1 MTSQLARK
9 PAFWIVVLVASAV
22 CVFSVLHW
30 FGDAFSVLDL
40 EVRMSRTTAVADAR
54 RLASDKKL
62 IDVAPTEAAAR
73 FDGDNGAQT
82 FIELEG
88 GGKPALKPLL
98 GDGEFTLY
106 KWRVRLFTPGEDREV
121 QIAFTPDGRPTG
133 FASRIPEAAPGAA
146 LSADDARAIAV
157 AAAAKDWNVDFAH
170 YRALTASAK
179 TQPGKRVDHEFVYE
193 RIVADAPPIGDGRLR
208 LTMVVAGDRLT
219 QLRRTIYVP
228 EAFDR
233 RYATLRSVNDN
244 IARGASVAAGLL
256 YGLGGCLVGL
266 IWLMRRHALQ
276 WAPSAK
282 WAAVVALLITG
293 AGLANVSGSWFGYD
307 TATSASTHLYTRV
320 GGALVGGVVTWLLL
334 TVVFATAEGL
344 GRLAFGNH
352 PQLWRTWRLPS
363 ANAREIWGRTL
374 AGYAWIGFDLAFI
387 ALFYFMVDRYLGW
400 WSPSDSLIDPN
411 ILGTP
416 QPWLSPVSMALQAG
430 MMEESLFRAIP
441 LAGAALLGRRFGRE
455 KLFIVVALVVQAIIF
470 GCAHAN
476 YPGEPAYARPV
487 ELFLPA
493 LVWGVVYLRYG
504 LVPGMLFH
512 FGFDLVLMSIPL
524 FVTDAPGIL
533 FDRAMV
539 IGILSLPL
547 VVLVVQRLRA
557 GRLIDL
563 PASERN
569 AEAPRELVETAAT
582 EDAVLEV
589 IDRVEATVG
598 LPNPASTFGPE
609 ATPGS
614 SPIAPLAFTRHER
627 WILVAFAIVGA
638 IGLGLRVAQPYDA
651 PGLSVDRTEALAI
664 AERALAERGIALD
677 GRWVRSARAVGL
689 GDAGGAEFVWRE
701 GGSDLFAKAMG
712 NAIAPPHWEV
722 RFARFD
728 GDVAERDAWRVVL
741 VDGRPAPDGVRVI
754 EHDVPEARTGRRL
767 TEAEA
772 RPIAE
777 AAIATWLK
785 RSATSLEPRSAQA
798 EERPSRV
805 DWAFVYADPTVV
817 LPKGGEARIA
827 VEIDGDEV
835 ASVGRTLFVPDAWK
849 REERKRTEL
858 LVIPRGL
865 LALLG
870 AGLGIAVLISLVRRI
885 ARGEGS
891 KRAAWV
897 AALLVFVTLS
907 VSTWLRLEATEFGF
921 TVAEPFRNQLLQVA
935 LSWAGTT
942 AAGALFG
949 ALVAAVGT
957 RIASRVE
964 GGMSWSALSAP
975 SSSSSAHS
983 RWPQWA
989 APLAIALL
997 IAGIGG
1003 FGALTG
1009 ASSSPRIPAVGAAD
1023 SSAPWLLAFMSELG
1037 FVTAAS
1043 AALLGAAVLGS
1054 KKRVVEVLV
1063 ALLFIVSAML
1073 TRAMAI
1079 DANAVTIVVAGLG
1092 GLIAWLVY
1100 HYLIRDRLWLVPPI
1114 LLCLALIGQ
1123 VTALAHEPWPGS
1135 RFAAVLAAVATL
1147 VGYAIWRWVVRTDR
1161 ISRATSV
1168 AARVP

>member
-1 MTSQLARK
+1 MTSHLVRK
-9 PAFWIVVLVASAV
+9 PAFWIVVLVASAI

-40 EVRMSRTTAVADAR
+40 DVRMSRTTAIDDAR
-54 RLASDKKL
+54 RLARDRRL
-62 IDVAPTEAAAR
+62 IDVAPVEAAAR
-73 FDGDNGAQT
+73 FDGDSSAQT

-98 GDGEFTLY
+98 GSGEFTLY
-106 KWRVRLFTPGEDREV
+106 KWRVRLFTPGVEREV
-121 QIAFTPDGRPTG
+121 QIAFTPDGRPAG
-133 FASRIPEAAPGAA
+133 FFVRVPEAAAGAS
-146 LSADDARAIAV
+146 LSADDARALAI
-157 AAAAKDWNVDFAH
+157 AAATKDWNVDFTH
-170 YRALTASAK
+170 YRALTASA
-179 TQPGKRVDHEFVYE
+179 TTRPGKRIDHEFVYE
-193 RIVADAPPIGDGRLR
+193 RTGADTPAIGDGRLR
-208 LTMVVAGDRLT
+208 LTMVVSGDRLT
-219 QLRRTIYVP
+219 RLSRTIYVP
-228 EAFDR
+228 EAFAR
-233 RYATLRSVNDN
+233 RYATLRSVNNN
-244 IARGASVAAGLL
+244 IAAGASVAAGLL
-256 YGLGGCLVGL
+256 YGLGGCLIGL

-282 WAAVVALLITG
+282 WAAVVALLVTG
-293 AGLANVSGSWFGYD
+293 AGLSNVSGSWFAYD
-307 TATSASTHLYTRV
+307 TATSASTHLYTRI
-320 GGALVGGVVTWLLL
+320 GGALVGGVATWLLL
-334 TVVFATAEGL
+334 TVVFATAEGM

-352 PQLWRTWRLPS
+352 PQLWRTWCAPS
-363 ANAREIWGRTL
+363 ANSRQIWGRTL

-441 LAGAALLGRRFGRE
+441 IAGAALLGRHFGRQ
-455 KLFIVVALVVQAIIF
+455 KTFIVVALVLQAIIF

-493 LVWGVVYLRYG
+493 LVWGIVYLRYG

-524 FVTDAPGIL
+524 FVTEAPGIF

-539 IGILSLPL
+539 VGILSLPL
-547 VVLVVQRLRA
+547 VVLIVQRVRA

-569 AEAPRELVETAAT
+569 AEAPHTLVATAAT

-589 IDRVEATVG
+589 VDRVDG
-598 LPNPASTFGPE
+598 LVSRPAGSTD
-609 ATPGS
+609 A
-614 SPIAPLAFTRHER
+614 APPPVDVSTSTASLPFTRHER
-627 WILVAFAIVGA
+627 WILLVFAIVGVF
-638 IGLGLRVAQPYDA
+638 GLGVRVAQPYDA
-651 PGLSVDRTEALAI
+651 PALPIDRTEALAV
-664 AERALAERGIALD
+664 AEHALAERGIALD

-689 GDAGGAEFVWRE
+689 SDAAGADFVWRE
-701 GGSDLFAKAMG
+701 GGAGLFAKLMG
-712 NAIAPPHWEV
+712 SAISPPHWEV

-728 GDVAERDAWRVVL
+728 GDVAERDAWRVSL
-741 VDGRPAPDGVRVI
+741 VDGRPAPEGIRVI
-754 EHDVPEARTGRRL
+754 EHDVPEARAGRRL

-772 RPIAE
+772 RPLAE

-785 RSATSLEPRSAQA
+785 RAAASLEPRSAQA
-798 EERPSRV
+798 DERPSRV

-827 VEIDGDEV
+827 VEVDGDEV
-835 ASVGRTLFVPDAWK
+835 ASVGRFLFIPDAWK
-849 REERKRTEL
+849 REERSRNEL

-865 LALLG
+865 LAIIG
-870 AGLGIAVLISLVRRI
+870 AGLGIAVLVSLVRRI

-897 AALLVFVTLS
+897 AALLMIVTLS
-907 VSTWLRLEATEFGF
+907 VSTWLRLDATEFGF

-949 ALVAAVGT
+949 ALVAAVGI
-957 RIASRVE
+957 RIASGAERC
-964 GGMSWSALSAP
+964 MP
-975 SSSSSAHS
+975 TTTTSSASPRWS
-983 RWPQWA
+983 RWA

-997 IAGIGG
+997 VAGVGG
-1003 FGALTG
+1003 YAALTG

-1037 FVTAAS
+1037 FTTAAA
-1043 AALLGAAVLGS
+1043 AALLGAAVLAS
-1054 KKRVVEVLV
+1054 RKRWMEVVV
-1063 ALLFIVSAML
+1063 ALLFVVSAML

-1079 DANAVTIVVAGLG
+1079 DADAIAIVVAGIG
-1092 GLIAWLVY
+1092 GLIAWLIY
-1100 HYLIRDRLWLVPPI
+1100 HYLIRDRLWLIPPI

-1123 VTALAHEPWPGS
+1123 VLALAYEPWPGS
-1135 RFAAVLAAVATL
+1135 RVANVLGAVATV
-1147 VGYAIWRWVVRTDR
+1147 VGYASWRWLVKTDR
-1161 ISRATSV
+1161 VSRLRTIGAT
-1168 AARVP
+1168 PP